1 MKKAILAAAALPLAS
16 PLLADTIPLSAP
28 VTAATLYSEGATL
41 TRAVPFSAPAGTHEL
56 LITNLPASLDPMSV
70 RVALDGAKLGAVS
83 VRNSRTLPNQVE
95 DSPELE
101 AAKAEL
107 ERAQTALQS
116 AEDARADVLMK
127 AEAAKAR
134 LTYIASLRGPSDTAA
149 TAETL
154 SATLAL
160 ISQETFAAQ
169 QEITAAE
176 REARDFDKDIKS
188 LRMAVTDAQRTVD
201 ALTPTESDN
210 AMLAISISSD
220 DATEGTLTLTHLTQF
235 ARWVPAYDVHLNNT
249 DTPQLN
255 IERGAFV
262 SQFTDEDWTD
272 VAITLSTSRPDEQ
285 SEPSGLY
292 PWRRHIESEE
302 KVQKELQYERLNAG
316 SMAPEPVIEPAMLAD
331 AAGYAAAYSFGDGIN
346 ATYAYPTP
354 VSVTSASD
362 ALHLALGTLDLSPET
377 YAFANPMRDET
388 AFLMAE
394 ATNDSGELILP
405 SFKANFFL
413 NGTYIGQQEMPLIAE
428 GDDIDFSFGPI
439 NGLRLTNKVTN
450 KVTGDKGVI
459 TTRNEQNETRVL
471 TAENLTGRTWNL
483 RLLGRVPYS
492 EQEDL
497 VITHQS
503 TPAPTETNYED
514 QRGILM
520 WQRELAAGERY
531 DVELS
536 HTLQWP
542 SEMILR

>member
-1 MKKAILAAAALPLAS
+1 
-16 PLLADTIPLSAP
+16 
-28 VTAATLYSEGATL
+28 
-41 TRAVPFSAPAGTHEL
+41 
-56 LITNLPASLDPMSV
+56 
-70 RVALDGAKLGAVS
+70 
-83 VRNSRTLPNQVE
+83 
-95 DSPELE
+95 
-101 AAKAEL
+101 
-107 ERAQTALQS
+107 
-116 AEDARADVLMK
+116 
-127 AEAAKAR
+127 
-134 LTYIASLRGPSDTAA
+134 RGPSDTAA

-160 ISQETFAAQ
+160 ISQETLAAQ
-169 QEITAAE
+169 QEIIAAE
-176 REARDFDKDIKS
+176 REARDFEKNIKS
-188 LRMAVTDAQRTVD
+188 LQKAVTDAQRTVD

-220 DATEGTLTLTHLTQF
+220 DATDGILTLTHLTQF

-285 SEPSGLY
+285 SEPSGLF
-292 PWRRHIESEE
+292 PWRRYIESEKKIE
-302 KVQKELQYERLNAG
+302 QDNAFERLNAG
-316 SMAPEPVIEPAMLAD
+316 SMAPEPILEPAMMESVSGFTAI
-331 AAGYAAAYSFGDGIN
+331 YSFGDGIN
-346 ATYAYPTP
+346 ATYMYPQP
-354 VSVTSASD
+354 VSVTSGSE
-362 ALHLALGTLDLSPET
+362 ALHLALGTIDLSPET

-394 ATNDSGELILP
+394 TTNDAGELILP
-405 SFKANFFL
+405 SPQANFFL

-439 NGLRLTNKVTN
+439 NGLRLSNKVTN
-450 KVTGDKGVI
+450 KVTGDKGVL
-459 TTRNEQNETRVL
+459 TTRNEQSETRVL
-471 TAENLTGRTWNL
+471 TAENLTGRAWDL

-492 EQEDL
+492 EQKDL

>member
-1 MKKAILAAAALPLAS
+1 MKHAIFATALVPLAT
-16 PLLADTIPLSAP
+16 PLWADDIRLNAP

-41 TRAVPFSAPAGTHEL
+41 TRAVPFSAPAGRHDL
-56 LITNLPASLDPMSV
+56 LITNLPDSLDPMSV
-70 RVALDGAKLGAVS
+70 RVALDGAQLGAVT
-83 VRNSRTLPNQVE
+83 VRHERVYPHQQE
-95 DSPELE
+95 DSPELA
-101 AAKAEL
+101 AAKSEL
-107 ERAQTALQS
+107 EFLENDWQEASDSHADVMMTA
-116 AEDARADVLMK
+116 EVARARLAYLSTLQGPSETAASPDVLKETM
-127 AEAAKAR
+127 ALVGRETLAAHR
-134 LTYIASLRGPSDTAA
+134 DIAS
-149 TAETL
+149 
-154 SATLAL
+154 
-160 ISQETFAAQ
+160 
-169 QEITAAE
+169 AE
-176 REARDFDKDIKS
+176 REARQYEKQLEE
-188 LRMAVTDAQRTVD
+188 LRQPLEDARQLVE

-210 AMLAISISSD
+210 AMLAISISAD
-220 DATEGTLTLTHLTQF
+220 AATEGTLTLTHLTQF

-249 DTPQLN
+249 DTPQLS

-292 PWRRHIESEE
+292 PWRRHIEKEQP
-302 KVQKELQYERLNAG
+302 VTLQKNAG
-316 SMAPEPVIEPAMLAD
+316 RLAEMDLRESAAPMAEPVMMQDEM
-331 AAGYAAAYSFGDGIN
+331 AAYSFGDGIN

-354 VSVTSASD
+354 VSVSSASD
-362 ALHLALGTLDLSPET
+362 ALHLALGTLDLTPET

-405 SFKANFFL
+405 SFEANFFL

-450 KVTGDKGVI
+450 KVTGDKGVL
-459 TTRNEQNETRVL
+459 TTRNEQSETRVL
-471 TAENLTGRTWNL
+471 TAENLTGRAWDL

-492 EQEDL
+492 EQQDL
-497 VITHQS
+497 EITHQA
-503 TPAPTETNYED
+503 TPVPTETNYED

-520 WQRELAAGERY
+520 WRRDLAAGESF
-531 DVELS
+531 DVKLS

>member
-134 LTYIASLRGPSDTAA
+134 LTYIASLRGSSDTAA

-285 SEPSGLY
+285 SEPSGLF
-292 PWRRHIESEE
+292 PWRRHIEKEQPITL
-302 KVQKELQYERLNAG
+302 QKNAG
-316 SMAPEPVIEPAMLAD
+316 RLAEMDLRESAAPMAEPVTMQDEM
-331 AAGYAAAYSFGDGIN
+331 AAYSFGDGIN

-362 ALHLALGTLDLSPET
+362 ALHLALGTLDLTPET

-405 SFKANFFL
+405 SFEANFFL

-459 TTRNEQNETRVL
+459 TTRNEQSETRVL
-471 TAENLTGRTWNL
+471 TAENLTGRAWDL

-492 EQEDL
+492 EQKDL

>member
-1 MKKAILAAAALPLAS
+1 MKHAIFATALVPLAT
-16 PLLADTIPLSAP
+16 PLWADDIRLNAP

-41 TRAVPFSAPAGTHEL
+41 TRAVPFSAPAGRHDL
-56 LITNLPASLDPMSV
+56 LITNLPESLDPMSV
-70 RVALDGAKLGAVS
+70 RVALDGAQLGAVT
-83 VRNSRTLPNQVE
+83 VRHERVYPHQQE
-95 DSPELE
+95 DSPELA
-101 AAKAEL
+101 AAKSEL
-107 ERAQTALQS
+107 EFLENDWQEASDSHADVMMTA
-116 AEDARADVLMK
+116 EVARARLAYLSTLQGPSETAASPDVLKETM
-127 AEAAKAR
+127 ALVGR
-134 LTYIASLRGPSDTAA
+134 
-149 TAETL
+149 ETL
-154 SATLAL
+154 AAHRDIAT
-160 ISQETFAAQ
+160 
-169 QEITAAE
+169 AE
-176 REARDFDKDIKS
+176 REARQYEKQLEE
-188 LRMAVTDAQRTVD
+188 LRQPLEDARQLVE

-210 AMLAISISSD
+210 AMLAISISA
-220 DATEGTLTLTHLTQF
+220 DAAAEGTLTLTHLTQF

-249 DTPQLN
+249 DTPQLS

-316 SMAPEPVIEPAMLAD
+316 SMAPEPVVEPAMLAD
-331 AAGYAAAYSFGDGIN
+331 AAGYTAAYSFGDGIN

-354 VSVTSASD
+354 VSVSSASD
-362 ALHLALGTLDLSPET
+362 ALHLALGSLDLTPET
-377 YAFANPMRDET
+377 YAFANPIRDET

-405 SFKANFFL
+405 SFETNFFL
-413 NGTYIGQQEMPLIAE
+413 NGTFIGQQEMPLIAE

-450 KVTGDKGVI
+450 KVTGDKGVL
-459 TTRNEQNETRVL
+459 TTRNEQSETRVL
-471 TAENLTGRTWNL
+471 TAENLTGRAWDL

-492 EQEDL
+492 EQQDL
-497 VITHQS
+497 EITHQA
-503 TPAPTETNYED
+503 TPVPTETNYED

-520 WQRELAAGERY
+520 WQRELAAGESF
-531 DVELS
+531 DVKLS

>member
-1 MKKAILAAAALPLAS
+1 MKKVILAAATLPLAS

-95 DSPELE
+95 DSPELV

-116 AEDARADVLMK
+116 AEDARADVLIK

-134 LTYIASLRGPSDTAA
+134 LAYIASLRGPSDTAA

-154 SATLAL
+154 RATLAL
-160 ISQETFAAQ
+160 ISQETLAAQ

-176 REARDFDKDIKS
+176 REARDFEKNIKS
-188 LRMAVTDAQRTVD
+188 LQKAVTDAQRTVD

-210 AMLAISISSD
+210 AMLAIAISTN
-220 DATEGTLTLTHLTQF
+220 DATSGTLTLTHLAYDT
-235 ARWVPAYDVHLNNT
+235 AWSPAYDVYLT
-249 DTPQLN
+249 ESDTPQLK
-255 IERGAFV
+255 IERGAFIR
-262 SQFTDEDWTD
+262 QQTGEDWTD
-272 VAITLSTSRPDEQ
+272 VAITLSTSRPNEQ
-285 SEPSGLY
+285 TTPSEVY
-292 PWRRHIESEE
+292 PWLRRIEE
-302 KVQKELQYERLNAG
+302 KPTPKLLADMAIAESQMEFGR
-316 SMAPEPVIEPAMLAD
+316 MAPEPVVEPVYIEEHAS
-331 AAGYAAAYSFGDGIN
+331 YSFGDGIN

-354 VSVTSASD
+354 VSVSSASD
-362 ALHLALGTLDLSPET
+362 ALHLALGTLDLTPET

-405 SFKANFFL
+405 SFEANFFL

-459 TTRNEQNETRVL
+459 TTRNEQSETRVL
-471 TAENLTGRTWNL
+471 TAENLTDRAWDL

-492 EQEDL
+492 EQKDL

-514 QRGILM
+514 QRGILT
-520 WQRELAAGERY
+520 WQRELTAGERY

>member
-1 MKKAILAAAALPLAS
+1 MKHAIFATALVPLAT
-16 PLLADTIPLSAP
+16 PLLADDIRLNAP

-41 TRAVPFSAPAGTHEL
+41 TRAVPFSAPAGRHDL
-56 LITNLPASLDPMSV
+56 LITNLPDSLDPMSV
-70 RVALDGAKLGAVS
+70 RVALDGAQLGAVT
-83 VRNSRTLPNQVE
+83 VRHERVYPHQRE
-95 DSPELE
+95 DSPELA
-101 AAKAEL
+101 AAKSEL
-107 ERAQTALQS
+107 EFLENDWQEASDSHADVMMTA
-116 AEDARADVLMK
+116 EVARARLAYLSTLQGPSETAASPDVLKETM
-127 AEAAKAR
+127 ALVGR
-134 LTYIASLRGPSDTAA
+134 
-149 TAETL
+149 ETL
-154 SATLAL
+154 AAHRDIAT
-160 ISQETFAAQ
+160 
-169 QEITAAE
+169 AE
-176 REARDFDKDIKS
+176 REARQYEKQLEE
-188 LRMAVTDAQRTVD
+188 LRQPLEDARQLVE

-210 AMLAISISSD
+210 AMLAISISAD
-220 DATEGTLTLTHLTQF
+220 AATEGTLTLTHLTQF

-249 DTPQLN
+249 DTPNLS

-292 PWRRHIESEE
+292 PWRRHIEKEQP
-302 KVQKELQYERLNAG
+302 VTLQKNAG
-316 SMAPEPVIEPAMLAD
+316 RLAEMDLRESAAPMAEPVMMQDEM
-331 AAGYAAAYSFGDGIN
+331 AAYSFGDGIN

-354 VSVTSASD
+354 VSVSSTSD
-362 ALHLALGTLDLSPET
+362 ALHLALGTLDLTPET

-405 SFKANFFL
+405 SFEANFFL

-450 KVTGDKGVI
+450 KVTGDKGVL
-459 TTRNEQNETRVL
+459 TTRNEQSETRVL
-471 TAENLTGRTWNL
+471 TAENLTGRAWDL

-492 EQEDL
+492 EQQDL
-497 VITHQS
+497 EITHQA
-503 TPAPTETNYED
+503 TPVPTETNYED

-520 WQRELAAGERY
+520 WQRELAAGESF
-531 DVELS
+531 DVKLS

>member
-16 PLLADTIPLSAP
+16 PLLADTIPLTAP

-70 RVALDGAKLGAVS
+70 RVTLDGAKLGAVS
-83 VRNSRTLPNQVE
+83 VRNSRTLPNQIE
-95 DSPELE
+95 DSPQLV
-101 AAKAEL
+101 AAKAAL
-107 ERAQTALQS
+107 ERAQAALQS

-127 AEAAKAR
+127 ADAAKAR
-134 LTYIASLRGPSDTAA
+134 LAYIASLKGPSDTAA

-160 ISQETFAAQ
+160 ISQETLAAQ

-176 REARDFDKDIKS
+176 REARDFESNLKELSK
-188 LRMAVTDAQRTVD
+188 AVEAAQRTVD
-201 ALTPTESDN
+201 ALTPTEGDN

-220 DATEGTLTLTHLTQF
+220 DATDGVLTLTHLTQF

-249 DTPQLN
+249 DTPQLS

-262 SQFTDEDWTD
+262 SQYTDEDWSD

-285 SEPSGLY
+285 SEPGGLF
-292 PWRRHIESEE
+292 PWRRYIESEKKIE
-302 KVQKELQYERLNAG
+302 QDNAFERLTAG
-316 SMAPEPVIEPAMLAD
+316 SMAPEPVLEPAVMESAPSFK
-331 AAGYAAAYSFGDGIN
+331 AAYSFGDGIN
-346 ATYAYPTP
+346 ATYVYPQP
-354 VSVTSASD
+354 VSVTSGSE
-362 ALHLALGTLDLSPET
+362 ALHLTLGTLDLAPET

-394 ATNDSGELILP
+394 AKNDAGEMILP
-405 SFKANFFL
+405 SPQANFFL

-439 NGLRLTNKVTN
+439 NGLRLTSKVTN

-459 TTRNEQNETRVL
+459 TTRNEQSETRVL
-471 TAENLTGRTWNL
+471 TAENLTGRAWDL

-492 EQEDL
+492 EQKDL

-503 TPAPTETNYED
+503 SPTPTETNYKD

-520 WQRELAAGERY
+520 WKHELAAGARF
-531 DVELS
+531 DVKLS
-536 HTLQWP
+536 HTIQWP
-542 SEMILR
+542 SGMVLQ

>member
-1 MKKAILAAAALPLAS
+1 MKHAIFATALVPLAT
-16 PLLADTIPLSAP
+16 PLWADDIRLNAP

-41 TRAVPFSAPAGTHEL
+41 TRAVPFSAPAGRHDL
-56 LITNLPASLDPMSV
+56 LISNLPDSLDPMSV
-70 RVALDGAKLGAVS
+70 RVALDGAQLGAVT
-83 VRNSRTLPNQVE
+83 VRHERVYPHQQE
-95 DSPELE
+95 DSPELA
-101 AAKAEL
+101 AAKSEL
-107 ERAQTALQS
+107 EFLENDWQEASDSHADVMMTA
-116 AEDARADVLMK
+116 EVARARLAYLSTLQGPSETAASPDVLKETM
-127 AEAAKAR
+127 ALVGRETLAAHR
-134 LTYIASLRGPSDTAA
+134 DIAS
-149 TAETL
+149 
-154 SATLAL
+154 
-160 ISQETFAAQ
+160 
-169 QEITAAE
+169 AE
-176 REARDFDKDIKS
+176 REARQYEKQLEE
-188 LRMAVTDAQRTVD
+188 LRQPLEDARQLVE

-210 AMLAISISSD
+210 AMLAISISAD
-220 DATEGTLTLTHLTQF
+220 AATEGTLTLTHLTQF

-249 DTPQLN
+249 DTPQLS

-292 PWRRHIESEE
+292 PWRRHIEKEQP
-302 KVQKELQYERLNAG
+302 VTLQKNAG
-316 SMAPEPVIEPAMLAD
+316 RLAEMDLRESAAPMAEPVMMQDEM
-331 AAGYAAAYSFGDGIN
+331 AAYSFGDGIN

-354 VSVTSASD
+354 VSVSSASD
-362 ALHLALGTLDLSPET
+362 ALHLALGTLDLTPET

-405 SFKANFFL
+405 SFEANFFL

-450 KVTGDKGVI
+450 KVTGDKGVL
-459 TTRNEQNETRVL
+459 TTRNEQSETRVL
-471 TAENLTGRTWNL
+471 TAENLTGRAWDL

-492 EQEDL
+492 EQQDL
-497 VITHQS
+497 EITHQA
-503 TPAPTETNYED
+503 TPVPTETNYED

-520 WQRELAAGERY
+520 WQRELAAGESF
-531 DVELS
+531 DVQLS